1 MRSILLAII
10 LSVSQLLSFSL
21 SAAQATNISDHPEKV
36 SPLLPGLTAPALML
50 QDNNGKAI
58 DLSKLY
64 QDKTTVLVVYRGG
77 WCPYCSRQLAG
88 LQKIEKEIVELDA
101 QVVAVSPDRPQAMSK
116 SNISSPNYR
125 LLSDNQLALTQAL
138 GLAYY
143 LDDKTAK
150 AYRDRMGVQFVDLD
164 GKSRVALPVP
174 AVFVIDK
181 AGLIQF
187 QYANPNYKVRLEES
201 VLLAAVRAASNLK

>member
-1 MRSILLAII
+1 MRSILLAIT

-21 SAAQATNISDHPEKV
+21 SAAQATNISDHPEQV
-36 SPLLPGLTAPALML
+36 SPLLPGLTAPALTL
-50 QDNNGKAI
+50 QDNNAKAI
-58 DLSKLY
+58 DLGKLY

-88 LQKIEKEIVELDA
+88 LQKIEKQIVELDA
-101 QVVAVSPDRPQAMSK
+101 QIVAVSPDSPEALSK
-116 SNISSPNYR
+116 STISSPNYR

-164 GKSRVALPVP
+164 GKNRVALPVP

-181 AGLIQF
+181 AGLVQF

>member
-1 MRSILLAII
+1 MRSILIALT
-10 LSVSQLLSFSL
+10 LTVTQLLSFSA
-21 SAAQATNISDHPEKV
+21 SAAQATNISEHPEQV
-36 SPLLPGLTAPALML
+36 APLLPGLTAPTLTL
-50 QDNNGKAI
+50 QDNNAKAV
-58 DLSKLY
+58 DLAKLY

-88 LQKIEKEIVELDA
+88 LQKIEKQIVELGA
-101 QVVAVSPDRPQAMSK
+101 QIVAVSPDSPQALSK
-116 SNISSPNYR
+116 SNISSPNYH
-125 LLSDNQLALTQAL
+125 LLSDDQLALTQAL

-181 AGLIQF
+181 AGLVQF

>member
-1 MRSILLAII
+1 MRAILVALT
-10 LSVSQLLSFSL
+10 LTVTQLLSFSA
-21 SAAQATNISDHPEKV
+21 SAAQATNISEHPEQV
-36 SPLLPGLTAPALML
+36 APLLPGLTAPTLTL
-50 QDNNGKAI
+50 QDNNAKAV
-58 DLSKLY
+58 DLAKLY

-88 LQKIEKEIVELDA
+88 LQKIEKQIVELGA
-101 QVVAVSPDRPQAMSK
+101 QIVAISPDSPQTLSK

-125 LLSDNQLALTQAL
+125 LLSDDQLALTQAL

-181 AGLIQF
+181 AGLVQF

>member
-1 MRSILLAII
+1 MRSILVAFTLT
-10 LSVSQLLSFSL
+10 VTQLLSFSA
-21 SAAQATNISDHPEKV
+21 SAAQATNISEHPEQV
-36 SPLLPGLTAPALML
+36 APLLPGLTAPTLTL
-50 QDNNGKAI
+50 QDNNAKAV
-58 DLSKLY
+58 DLAKLY

-88 LQKIEKEIVELDA
+88 LQKIEKQIVELGA
-101 QVVAVSPDRPQAMSK
+101 QVIAVSPDSPQALSK
-116 SNISSPNYR
+116 SSISSPNYR
-125 LLSDNQLALTQAL
+125 LLSDDQLALTQAL

-181 AGLIQF
+181 AGLVQF

>member
-1 MRSILLAII
+1 MRSILVAFI
-10 LSVSQLLSFSL
+10 LTVTQLLSFSA
-21 SAAQATNISDHPEKV
+21 SAAQATNISEHPEQV
-36 SPLLPGLTAPALML
+36 APLLPGLTAPTLTL
-50 QDNNGKAI
+50 QDNNAKAV
-58 DLSKLY
+58 DLAKLY

-88 LQKIEKEIVELDA
+88 LQKIEKQIVELGA
-101 QVVAVSPDRPQAMSK
+101 QVIAVSPDSPQALSK

-125 LLSDNQLALTQAL
+125 LLSDDQLALTQAL

-181 AGLIQF
+181 AGLVQF

>member
-1 MRSILLAII
+1 MRSILVAFTLT
-10 LSVSQLLSFSL
+10 VTQLLPFSA
-21 SAAQATNISDHPEKV
+21 SAAQVTNISEHPEQV
-36 SPLLPGLTAPALML
+36 APLLPGLTAPTLTL
-50 QDNNGKAI
+50 QDNNAQAV
-58 DLSKLY
+58 DLAKLY

-88 LQKIEKEIVELDA
+88 LQKIERQIVELGA
-101 QVVAVSPDRPQAMSK
+101 QIVAVSPDSPQALSK
-116 SNISSPNYR
+116 SSISSPNYR
-125 LLSDNQLALTQAL
+125 LLSDDQLALTQAL

-181 AGLIQF
+181 AGLVQF